1 MATDNYI
8 KTADS
13 DWYKSRLIGT
23 MFCVILAFAVLTW
36 RLFYLQILEG
46 DEYRRLSE
54 NNYIRLHDIPSSR
67 GVIFDRN
74 GELLVDNSPAFDLY
88 INLKDAAPLDE
99 TLEKLSL
106 YTEIPKDEFRANI
119 KNNKKKVLS
128 YKAILLKENIHRDT
142 LANVEVHLFDL
153 PGISVNV
160 RSVRNYMFKES
171 GSHLI
176 GYLGEIS
183 SAELASRKDSGYRSG
198 DLTGKFGI
206 EKAAESYL
214 RGNRGGRQVEVNS
227 SGQVIR
233 VLETV
238 DANPGHNIYLTI
250 DYALQKKAEELI
262 EEMPASIVA
271 MNPENGEILAMAS
284 SPSFDPNKFVGG
296 ISHENWNELMSN
308 PFRSMEN
315 KVIQGEYPPAST
327 YKIVTAV
334 AGLEEGVINKNTTFY
349 CPGHYKYGDRIF
361 RCWRKGGHGH
371 VNVVKALAGSCDVFF
386 YQVGQKLGVD
396 RLAKYAKAFGLGACS
411 GISLDHEARGLIPTA
426 AWKKE
431 RLGIDWMSG
440 ENLSIAIGQGYNL
453 TTPLQMVILTT
464 AVANGGI
471 RYKPLLIKEVKTIEN
486 EPLSPYQEKELNLFS
501 KDHSGA
507 KLPVSRNTLELVK
520 KGLWEV
526 VNGKGTARRA
536 YLEGCEV
543 AGKTGTAQ
551 VVGRK
556 VNPNHGMNIREKDLP
571 DHLKPHAWFVAY
583 APADKPKIA
592 VAVMVENGE
601 HGSGT
606 TAPIAK
612 EIIKFYL
619 KSDSSAAP
627 SEPEKVPLKRKKKER
642 KIKSEGLLE

>member
-1 MATDNYI
+1 M
-8 KTADS
+8 
-13 DWYKSRLIGT
+13 
-23 MFCVILAFAVLTW
+23 
-36 RLFYLQILEG
+36 
-46 DEYRRLSE
+46 
-54 NNYIRLHDIPSSR
+54 
-67 GVIFDRN
+67 
-74 GELLVDNSPAFDLY
+74 Y

-99 TLEKLSL
+99 TLEKLTL
-106 YTEIPKDEFRANI
+106 YTEIPKEEFKENI

-128 YKAILLKENIHRDT
+128 YKAVLLKENIHRDT

-160 RSVRNYMFKES
+160 RSIRNYVLKES
-171 GSHLI
+171 GAHFI

-183 SAELASRKDSGYRSG
+183 PAELAFRKDSGYRAG
-198 DLTGKFGI
+198 DLVGKFGI
-206 EKAAESYL
+206 EKSAEPYL

-238 DANPGHNIYLTI
+238 DASPGHNIYLTI
-250 DYALQKKAEELI
+250 DNSLQKKAEELI

-284 SPSFDPNKFVGG
+284 NPSFDPNEFVGG
-296 ISHENWNELMSN
+296 ISHENWNKLMSN
-308 PFRSMEN
+308 PFRAMEN

-327 YKIVTAV
+327 YKIVTAM
-334 AGLEEGVINKNTTFY
+334 AGLEEGVINRNTTFY
-349 CPGHYKYGDRIF
+349 CPGYYQYGDRIF
-361 RCWRKGGHGH
+361 RCWSKGGHGH
-371 VNVVKALAGSCDVFF
+371 VNVVKALAESCDVFF

-396 RLAKYAKAFGLGACS
+396 RLAKYAKACGLGACS

-431 RLGIDWMSG
+431 RMGIDWMPG

-453 TTPLQMVILTT
+453 TTPLQMVILTS
-464 AVANGGI
+464 AVANRGI
-471 RYKPLLIKEVKTIEN
+471 RYNPLLIKEIKTVEGK
-486 EPLSPYQEKELNLFS
+486 PLNIHEGDLNLFLRGS
-501 KDHSGA
+501 SDQNGK
-507 KLPVSRNTLELVK
+507 KLPVSKNTMEIVR

-526 VNGKGTARRA
+526 VNGRGTAKRA
-536 YLEGCEV
+536 SVEGCEV

-556 VNPNHGMNIREKDLP
+556 VNPNHGMNIHEKNLP

-592 VAVMVENGE
+592 VSVMVENGE

-606 TAPIAK
+606 AAPIAK

-619 KSDSSAAP
+619 QKSDFSAAP
-627 SEPEKVPLKRKKKER
+627 SESEKVPHKRKKNDKNN
-642 KIKSEGLLE
+642 KSELLLE